1 MADRQAGCQYSHETY
16 QRFQEVADIEEVNIG
31 DSGELLF
38 DVDFDS
44 LVRSEIVP
52 QEMKDELPK
61 RLNDRRRIGYIT
73 AKKEGAKSYAVVE
86 KLGLI

>member
-1 MADRQAGCQYSHETY
+1 MLKGSLNEEVCISFILSPSA
-16 QRFQEVADIEEVNIG
+16 EVADIEEVNIC

-38 DVDFDS
+38 DVDFDN

-61 RLNDRRRIGYIT
+61 P
-73 AKKEGAKSYAVVE
+73 E
-86 KLGLI
+86 